1 MDDPI
6 SGRGGSSRGGEGM
19 TVGEPTNMFVPDPAE
34 KKDWFPPE
42 TRPTAKRGPSVIML
56 PVQAGPLGV
65 RKLKD
70 SKVPALYR
78 YPWVP

>member
-6 SGRGGSSRGGEGM
+6 SGRGGSSRGGDGI
-19 TVGEPTNMFVPDPAE
+19 TVGDENSCTVPDPAE
-34 KKDWFPPE
+34 KKDWFAPE
-42 TRPTAKRGPSVIML
+42 IKPTARRGPSVIML
-56 PVQAGPLGV
+56 PLQAGPLGV